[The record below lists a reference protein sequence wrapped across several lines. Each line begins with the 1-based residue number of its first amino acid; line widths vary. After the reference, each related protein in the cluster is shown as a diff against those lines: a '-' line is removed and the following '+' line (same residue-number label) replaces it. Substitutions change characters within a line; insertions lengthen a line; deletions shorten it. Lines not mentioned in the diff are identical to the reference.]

1 MKIRNYKGASL
12 EKLYELINNE
22 MGPNAVVVPV
32 NRRSGIAGFLSS
44 DRHELLAIVDDAS
57 ADNQVISKT
66 ERPEYVRK
74 LAALHA
80 EKWKNQESMLQRL
93 QSDIKTL
100 SERTSLPGMG
110 GCDNNIPEFAR
121 YWDARFL
128 AKVRSELPGGADKND
143 TASVLKETAGHL
155 KIKEHFTVGKR
166 KGSPNIV
173 VLVGPTGSGKTTTL
187 AKLAAR
193 WCLEQGLNVGLIT
206 TDTYRIAAVDQLKE
220 YATLLGVDLKVAFS
234 AGETA
239 AAARAFANKDVILVD
254 TPGRSHYDQ
263 LGMAALRG
271 TLGRL
276 GNTTVFLVIPAVLDR
291 CAVPEVIKSFG
302 SLKPNYLVVT
312 KIDESPRLQVLT
324 ALMCETDCPIAFLTN
339 GQRVP
344 QDIQEASRGAIA
356 RMLVPFD
363 GGKPGNQAPDAIED
377 DVDEL
382 EYADTEERKAI
393 CMPA

>member
-12 EKLYELINNE
+12 EKLYEVINRE
-22 MGPNAVVVPV
+22 MGPNAVVVPI
-32 NRRSGIAGFLSS
+32 NHRSGLGGFLSP

-57 ADNQVISKT
+57 ADSQALSQA

-80 EKWKNQESMLQRL
+80 EKWRTQESLLQQLRKE
-93 QSDIKTL
+93 IKNL
-100 SERTSLPGMG
+100 SVRPSFPGAAF
-110 GCDNNIPEFAR
+110 DDIPEFAR
-121 YWDARFL
+121 DWDARFL
-128 AKVRSELPGGADKND
+128 AKVRAEMPGGADRND
-143 TASVLKETAGHL
+143 PAFVLKETAGNL
-155 KIKEHFTVGKR
+155 KIKENFKVGR
-166 KGSPNIV
+166 RNGSPDIV

-206 TDTYRIAAVDQLKE
+206 TDTYRIAAVDQIKE

-234 AGETA
+234 AGEA
-239 AAARAFANKDVILVD
+239 AAAAKAFADKDVILVD

-263 LGMAALRG
+263 AGMAALRG

-276 GNTTVFLVIPAVLDR
+276 GNTTVFLVIPAVVDR
-291 CAVPEVIKSFG
+291 SAIPEIMKNFG
-302 SLKPNYLVVT
+302 ALKPNYLIVT

-324 ALMCETDCPIAFLTN
+324 ALMCETDCPVAFLTN

-344 QDIQEASRGAIA
+344 QDIQEASRGAMA
-356 RMLVPFD
+356 RMLVPLQE
-363 GGKPGNQAPDAIED
+363 GKRGEPGRQT
-377 DVDEL
+377 DEGRAAV
-382 EYADTEERKAI
+382 EYADEEERDAVRV
-393 CMPA
+393 PA